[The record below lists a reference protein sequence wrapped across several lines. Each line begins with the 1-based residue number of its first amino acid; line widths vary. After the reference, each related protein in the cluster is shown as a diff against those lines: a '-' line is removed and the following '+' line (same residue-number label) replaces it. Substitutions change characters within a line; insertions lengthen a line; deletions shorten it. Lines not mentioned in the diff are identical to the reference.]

1 MRESAGSIRHNC
13 NIQGLYN
20 SLQHGTFCHHR
31 IAFNLKRFVVDF
43 SKYAL
48 YVRAEINMIDLLTQP
63 RLGNESSGCD
73 PPLRSVQL
81 AHDLLKSYR
90 VIIDGFYIKSDDL
103 TKRLA
108 FE

>member
-1 MRESAGSIRHNC
+1 
-13 NIQGLYN
+13 
-20 SLQHGTFCHHR
+20 
-31 IAFNLKRFVVDF
+31 
-43 SKYAL
+43 
-48 YVRAEINMIDLLTQP
+48 MIDLLTQP